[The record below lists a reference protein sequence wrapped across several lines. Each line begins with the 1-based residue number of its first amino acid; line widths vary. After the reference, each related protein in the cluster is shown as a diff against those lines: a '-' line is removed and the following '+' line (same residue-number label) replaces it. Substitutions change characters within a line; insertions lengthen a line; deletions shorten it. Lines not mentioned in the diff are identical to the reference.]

1 MKLKPLLVPALA
13 LALSACGQKNPS
25 QDGNGNISDSN
36 RVQGNT
42 AQRTEEGAGQGNIQ
56 QSQMNMLNEQRRRM
70 GVTQPVSPVG
80 QGGTGSA
87 AGIPNG
93 TAGGGTSSGVGPSV
107 GTTGQSS
114 IGATG
119 GSGTGGN
126 SQ

>member
-1 MKLKPLLVPALA
+1 MNRKLLLSAAAA

-25 QDGNGNISDSN
+25 QDGNGNITDPN
-36 RVQGNT
+36 RVPGNS
-42 AQRTEEGAGQGNIQ
+42 AQRTGEGAGQGNIQ
-56 QSQMNMLNEQRRRM
+56 ESQMNMLNEQRRRM

-87 AGIPNG
+87 AAIPNG
-93 TAGGGTSSGVGPSV
+93 TAGGGTSTGVGPSV
-107 GTTGQSS
+107 GTTGQAT